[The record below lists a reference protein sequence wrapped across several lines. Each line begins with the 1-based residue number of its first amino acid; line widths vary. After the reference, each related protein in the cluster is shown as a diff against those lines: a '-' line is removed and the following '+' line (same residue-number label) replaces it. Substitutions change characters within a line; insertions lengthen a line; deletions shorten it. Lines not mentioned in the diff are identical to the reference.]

1 MDNKTVIKRFEL
13 EIEGVKGWLNDLNPF
28 QDGELIA
35 KLEVLLDML
44 TINFINF
51 LKEENIDWYYNS
63 VTR

>member
-1 MDNKTVIKRFEL
+1 MDNRTVMKRFEL
-13 EIEGVKGWLNDLNPF
+13 EIEGVKGWLNELNPF

-63 VTR
+63 ITR